1 MISVLLVDDHAIFLE
16 TLRFLLTKAS
26 DVQVVATALNG
37 EEAIIQAQLYCPDV
51 VVMDISMP
59 GIGGIEATKQICV
72 GCPSTRVTML
82 STYDSPEYVQRSL
95 QVGALGYVLK
105 EMVGSD
111 LLAAIRALYAGNQ
124 YFSEKIAG
132 IVQQYGHQRGNESL
146 PS

>member
-59 GIGGIEATKQICV
+59 VMDGIEATKQTYV
-72 GCPSTRVTML
+72 HCPSTRVLVL
-82 STYDSPEYVQRSL
+82 SIYDNQEYVQRAL

-105 EMVGSD
+105 DMVGSD

-132 IVQQYGHQRGNESL
+132 IAQQYGRQRGNESL